1 VNSPRNGNPPNRRD
15 CLDSPPAALAVSD
28 DRASFS
34 IETGKGLRAMTVLM
48 VIGKAALWFAIPL
61 ALAGFEL
68 YRLKREEQREAEGGE
83 D

>member
-1 VNSPRNGNPPNRRD
+1 MPGGSAAGRCRREPD
-15 CLDSPPAALAVSD
+15 GHSLP
-28 DRASFS
+28 DRVGDPFS
-34 IETGKGLRAMTVLM
+34 WSKPEQGCGAMTVLM

-68 YRLKREEQREAEGGE
+68 YRLKREERRDAEQAE

>member
-1 VNSPRNGNPPNRRD
+1 
-15 CLDSPPAALAVSD
+15 
-28 DRASFS
+28 
-34 IETGKGLRAMTVLM
+34 MTVLM

-68 YRLKREEQREAEGGE
+68 YRLKREEKREAEGGE